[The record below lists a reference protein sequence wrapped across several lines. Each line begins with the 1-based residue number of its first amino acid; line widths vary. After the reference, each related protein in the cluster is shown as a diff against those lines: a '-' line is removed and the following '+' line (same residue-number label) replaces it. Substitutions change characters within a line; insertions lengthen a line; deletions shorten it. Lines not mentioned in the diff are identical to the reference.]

1 MESEYKLLSF
11 KRAND
16 KKHKYKVELLDMNTD
31 KKFSVKFG
39 AYGMNDY
46 TIYTKNNDPD
56 KDKYKRQYL
65 NRHRKNED
73 WKDIQTAGAW
83 SRWVLWNKGNV
94 DDSLLDMIKKF
105 KIQF

>member
-1 MESEYKLLSF
+1 MEYQLLSL
-11 KRAND
+11 KEAKD
-16 KKHKYKVELLDMNTD
+16 KKHKYQVELLDIKND
-31 KKFSVKFG
+31 KKYKVKFG

-73 WKDIQTAGAW
+73 WTDIKSPGAL
-83 SRWVLWNKGNV
+83 SRWILWNKGTILE
-94 DDSLLDMIKKF
+94 SLEDTIKRF
-105 KIQF
+105 KIKVSD